1 MLVQGGGSVIE
12 DGLRACQQSIRIRLE
27 VDAFQPDLG
36 LDFAALDVD
45 LHTGGR
51 IRALIE
57 AVHDAVTVVVQF
69 ATLRV
74 NGCAHRQVGQRDTL
88 AFALVRVWSV
98 LARLLAPVF
107 AFFGE
112 KQAQAVYQ
120 QAAGKPRSNKE
131 IQEGENHDR

>member
-1 MLVQGGGSVIE
+1 ME
-12 DGLRACQQSIRIRLE
+12 DKQKELEIRRLMQAGMEAEERSSRPLMAVSRAR
-27 VDAFQPDLG
+27 
-36 LDFAALDVD
+36 
-45 LHTGGR
+45 
-51 IRALIE
+51 
-57 AVHDAVTVVVQF
+57 
-69 ATLRV
+69 
-74 NGCAHRQVGQRDTL
+74 RQVGQRDTL

-120 QAAGKPRSNKE
+120 HAAGKPRSNKE